1 MEIAIICSVD
11 IHLCMSK
18 FDWNHALAFW
28 TTVEEGS
35 LSAAARKLGLTQ
47 PTLSRQVAALEQ
59 SLGVTLFERLGK
71 SLMLTEAG
79 LDLIEHVRAMGA
91 AAETVRLAASGQTQS
106 IEGRVTIS
114 ASDGFAA
121 YVLPDIVHR
130 IRQSAPQIT
139 LEIVASNA
147 LSDLRRREADIA
159 IRHVRPDQPD
169 LIGRL
174 VNESEAHLYAA
185 QSWVEHNGMPRHPA
199 DLAKAGFIG
208 LGDGARLAAHLQSR
222 DLPVTETDFI
232 LASENSVVVWELVKR
247 GLGISFQMQEIAA
260 RTPGMVRLLPQIE
273 PFPVPI
279 WLVTHRE
286 LRTSRRIRTVFD
298 LLAEGL
304 AVTPRAT
311 PSDSAPRSRT
321 SP

>member
-1 MEIAIICSVD
+1 MEIANICSLD
-11 IHLCMSK
+11 IQIYMSK

-71 SLMLTEAG
+71 SLVLTESG

-91 AAETVRLAASGQTQS
+91 AADTVRLAASGQTQS
-106 IEGRVTIS
+106 IAGRVTIS

-130 IRQSAPQIT
+130 IREAAPEIT

-174 VNESEAHLYAA
+174 VHESGAHLYAA
-185 QSWVEHNGMPRHPA
+185 QAWIDQNGMPRHPA
-199 DLAKAGFIG
+199 DLARAGFIG
-208 LGDGARLAAHLQSR
+208 LGDGARLAGHLQSR
-222 DLPVTETDFI
+222 GLPVTEASFT
-232 LASENSVVVWELVKR
+232 LASENSVVVWEMVKR
-247 GLGISFQMQEIAA
+247 GLGISFQMHEIAA
-260 RTPGMVRLLPQIE
+260 RTPGIVRLLPQIE

-298 LLAEGL
+298 HLAEAL
-304 AVTPRAT
+304 APEGRA
-311 PSDSAPRSRT
+311 
-321 SP
+321 

>member
-1 MEIAIICSVD
+1 
-11 IHLCMSK
+11 MSK

-59 SLGVTLFERLGK
+59 SLGVT
-71 SLMLTEAG
+71 
-79 LDLIEHVRAMGA
+79 
-91 AAETVRLAASGQTQS
+91 
-106 IEGRVTIS
+106 IS
-114 ASDGFAA
+114 ASDGLAA
-121 YVLPDIVHR
+121 YILPDILHG
-130 IRQSAPQIT
+130 IRQAAPEIT
-139 LEIVASNA
+139 LEIIASNA

-174 VNESEAHLYAA
+174 VHDSEANLYAA
-185 QSWVEHNGMPRHPA
+185 QSWVEQNGMPRDPA
-199 DLAKAGFIG
+199 DLASAGFIG
-208 LGDGARLAAHLQSR
+208 LGDSERLAVYLQSCG
-222 DLPVTETDFI
+222 LPVNQASFI
-232 LASENSVVVWELVKR
+232 LTSENSVVVWEMVKR
-247 GLGISFQMQEIAA
+247 GLGVSFQIHEIAA
-260 RTPGMVRLLPQIE
+260 KTPGIVRLLPWIK
-273 PFPVPI
+273 PVVPI

-286 LRTSRRIRTVFD
+286 LRTSRRIRMVFD

-304 AVTPRAT
+304 ALTPPAT
-311 PSDSAPRSRT
+311 PPGNARLFRT

>member
-1 MEIAIICSVD
+1 MEIANICSLD
-11 IHLCMSK
+11 IQIYMSK

-71 SLMLTEAG
+71 SLVLTESG
-79 LDLIEHVRAMGA
+79 LDLIEHVRAMGSA
-91 AAETVRLAASGQTQS
+91 ADTVLLAASGQTQS

-121 YVLPDIVHR
+121 YVLPDIVHC
-130 IRQSAPQIT
+130 IRQAAPQIT

-169 LIGRL
+169 LIGRH
-174 VNESEAHLYAA
+174 VKESEAHLYAA
-185 QSWVEHNGMPRHPA
+185 QSWVDQNGMPRHPA
-199 DLAKAGFIG
+199 DLARAGFIG
-208 LGDGARLAAHLQSR
+208 LGDGARLAGHLQSR
-222 DLPVTETDFI
+222 GLPVSEANFI
-232 LASENSVVVWELVKR
+232 LASENSVVVWEMVKR
-247 GLGISFQMQEIAA
+247 GLGISFQMREIAA
-260 RTPGMVRLLPQIE
+260 QTPGIVRLLPQIE

-298 LLAEGL
+298 HLAEAL
-304 AVTPRAT
+304 APEGRA
-311 PSDSAPRSRT
+311 
-321 SP
+321 

>member
-1 MEIAIICSVD
+1 MEIANICSLD
-11 IHLCMSK
+11 IQIYMSK

-71 SLMLTEAG
+71 SLVLTESG

-91 AAETVRLAASGQTQS
+91 AADTVRLAASGQTQS
-106 IEGRVTIS
+106 IAGRVTIS

-130 IRQSAPQIT
+130 IREAAPEIT

-174 VNESEAHLYAA
+174 VHESGAHLYAA
-185 QSWVEHNGMPRHPA
+185 QAWIDQNGMPRHPA
-199 DLAKAGFIG
+199 DLARAGFIG
-208 LGDGARLAAHLQSR
+208 LGDGARLAGHLQSR
-222 DLPVTETDFI
+222 GLPVTEASFT
-232 LASENSVVVWELVKR
+232 LASENSVVVWEMVKR
-247 GLGISFQMQEIAA
+247 GLGISFQMHEIAA
-260 RTPGMVRLLPQIE
+260 QTPGIVRLLPQIE

-298 LLAEGL
+298 LLAEAL
-304 AVTPRAT
+304 APEGRA
-311 PSDSAPRSRT
+311 
-321 SP
+321 

>member
-1 MEIAIICSVD
+1 MEIANICSLD
-11 IHLCMSK
+11 IQIYMSK

-71 SLMLTEAG
+71 SLVLTESG
-79 LDLIEHVRAMGA
+79 LDLIEHVRAMGSA
-91 AAETVRLAASGQTQS
+91 ADTVLLAASGQAQS

-130 IRQSAPQIT
+130 IREAAPQIT

-169 LIGRL
+169 LIGRH
-174 VNESEAHLYAA
+174 VKESEAHLYAA
-185 QSWVEHNGMPRHPA
+185 QSWVDQNGMPRHPA
-199 DLAKAGFIG
+199 DLARAGFIG
-208 LGDGARLAAHLQSR
+208 LGDGARLAGHLQSR
-222 DLPVTETDFI
+222 GLPVSEANFI
-232 LASENSVVVWELVKR
+232 LASENSVVVWEMVKR
-247 GLGISFQMQEIAA
+247 GLGISFQMREIAA
-260 RTPGMVRLLPQIE
+260 QTPGIVRLLPQIE

-298 LLAEGL
+298 HLAEAL
-304 AVTPRAT
+304 APEGRA
-311 PSDSAPRSRT
+311 
-321 SP
+321 

>member
-1 MEIAIICSVD
+1 
-11 IHLCMSK
+11 MSK

-47 PTLSRQVAALEQ
+47 PTLSRQVVALEQ

-130 IRQSAPQIT
+130 IREAAPQIT

-159 IRHVRPDQPD
+159 IRHVRPEDPE
-169 LIGRL
+169 LIGKRL
-174 VNESEAHLYAA
+174 TDGSGNFYAA
-185 QSWVEHNGMPRHPA
+185 TDWLDRNGRPRVMA
-199 DLAKAGFIG
+199 DLEGIEMIG
-208 LGDGARLAAHLQSR
+208 IDRPDRMVAEFTRRGI
-222 DLPVTETDFI
+222 PVAQINFPIHTM
-232 LASENSVVVWELVKR
+232 NSVVAWELVRR
-247 GLGISFQMQEIAA
+247 GLGVGVQSDRIAA
-260 RTPGMVRLLPQIE
+260 MTPGVERLEIE
-273 PFPVPI
+273 GLAPIAFPN
-279 WLVTHRE
+279 WLITHRE
-286 LRTSRRIRTVFD
+286 LRNSRRIRVVFD
-298 LLAEGL
+298 LLAEALG
-304 AVTPRAT
+304 
-311 PSDSAPRSRT
+311 
-321 SP
+321 